1 MPTLLEASDER
12 TPRAWSIGS
21 AEDAVALAV
30 AFSHA
35 EGDTAGQNG
44 DRLQLFASG
53 LGQAA
58 PKVSFALRD
67 LGCVPA
73 PRRDACF
80 RLDHRRWVPDEAIAE
95 RVLLASP
102 SEPVDLVTVRD
113 REDPPTEALER
124 LRVGGAMLFSTPPAL
139 PPGGFRPEGRHTR
152 LFRKE
157 DGPASAPIKERVDGE
172 AVDTLAARRVQEE
185 LVGSHLALAR
195 SLARKFS
202 HRGAPTDE
210 LEQVALLA
218 LVKAARRF
226 DAARQAAFA
235 TYAKATIMGELK
247 RHFRD
252 KTWMVRVP
260 RSLQELYLAVKQ
272 ARDELG
278 HELGSSPTPAQVAE
292 RLGVSEEAVLEAAD
306 AGNAYTP
313 ASLDVPVSDEDRPTD
328 IPVTDPG
335 FDRAL
340 DRQRLQDLLPQLG
353 QREHL
358 VLKRL
363 FFDGWTQQQVADEI
377 GVSQMQV
384 SRLLSGTITR
394 LRGLLAEA

>member
-1 MPTLLEASDER
+1 MPALRETSDKR
-12 TPRAWSIGS
+12 TARAWSIGS

-35 EGDTAGQNG
+35 EEDATGRNG

-53 LGQAA
+53 LGQRG
-58 PKVSFALRD
+58 PRVSFALRD

-73 PRRDACF
+73 PSRDACF

-95 RVLLASP
+95 QVLLARP
-102 SEPVDLVTVRD
+102 SELVDLVTVRD
-113 REDPPTEALER
+113 REDPPADALER
-124 LRVGGAMLFSTPPAL
+124 LRIGGAMLFSTPPSS
-139 PPGGFRPEGRHTR
+139 PPDGMRPQGSHDR
-152 LFRKE
+152 LFCKE
-157 DGPASAPIKERVDGE
+157 DGPASSPATEPIDGDP
-172 AVDTLAARRVQEE
+172 VDTLAARRVQEE
-185 LVGSHLALAR
+185 LVSSHVRLAR
-195 SLARKFS
+195 SLARRFG
-202 HRGAPTDE
+202 HRGAATDE

-226 DAARQAAFA
+226 DPDRQAAFA
-235 TYAKATIMGELK
+235 TYAKATILGELK
-247 RHFRD
+247 RYFRD

-260 RSLQELYLAVKQ
+260 RSLQERYLAVKQ

-278 HELGSSPTPAQVAE
+278 HELGSSPTPAQVAQ
-292 RLGVSEEAVLEAAD
+292 RLGVSEELVLEASD

-313 ASLDVPVSDEDRPTD
+313 ASLDVPTSDEDRPTD

-335 FDRAL
+335 FEQAL
-340 DRQRLQDLLPQLG
+340 DRQRLHDLLPQLDR
-353 QREHL
+353 REHL

-384 SRLLSGTITR
+384 SRLLSGTISR
-394 LRGLLAEA
+394 LRGLLVDA